1 MLTSISKRNPLVK
14 NRVLER
20 AFAKIKCKMLLEANS
35 RVLSVLVKIVSFVK
49 IAFHTRKLC

>member
-20 AFAKIKCKMLLEANS
+20 AFAKIKCKMLLEAYS
-35 RVLSVLVKIVSFVK
+35 RVLSVRVKIVSFVK